1 MANVNKY
8 YKTAFAENGSR
19 LDVPDESISG
29 AVAFNSG
36 FGSDYELPQG
46 DPSRKRIERD
56 KFNDLIYG
64 ITKNI
69 KQIQER
75 SFPTW
80 IEDRGDG
87 DPFFYSRGA
96 IVYHQS
102 DYYVSNA
109 AFNTGIPGA
118 DSRWEK
124 LDFLDLVEQATE
136 SKAGIAEIATQSEV
150 NAGTDNSRFVTP
162 LKLKSALTSN
172 IPIATESISGV
183 VRVATQAEVDE
194 GSNAKRM
201 VTPLTL
207 SKALPFEK
215 SSVQSSPSKVADVVY
230 TNTTGKPLQVNILVR
245 FSDGTGTNPGQFRI
259 QGFTTINLG
268 TPAQPEITTIC
279 SIVPPGQ
286 TYELVTS
293 GSNWT
298 RTWWAEL
305 IG

>member
-19 LDVPDESISG
+19 LDVPDESVSG

-36 FGSDYELPQG
+36 YGSDYQLPQG

-80 IEDRGDG
+80 IEDKGDG
-87 DPFFYSRGA
+87 NPFLYSPGA
-96 IVYHQS
+96 IVYHQLN
-102 DYYVSNA
+102 YYVSNT
-109 AFNTGIPGA
+109 AFNNGIPGA

-124 LDFLDLVEQATE
+124 LDFLNLVEQATE
-136 SKAGIAEIATQSEV
+136 SKAGVAEIATQSEV
-150 NAGTDNSRFVTP
+150 DVGTDNSRFVTP

-172 IPIATESISGV
+172 IPSATESSSGV
-183 VRVATQAEVDE
+183 VRIATQAEVDG
-194 GSNAKRM
+194 GSNAQKM
-201 VTPLTL
+201 VTPVTL
-207 SKALPFEK
+207 SRILPFK
-215 SSVQSSPSKVADVVY
+215 RSSIQSIPSKVANVVY

-245 FSDGTGTNPGQFRI
+245 FSDGTAPNIGQFRI
-259 QGFTTINLG
+259 QGFTTLRLG
-268 TPAQPEITTIC
+268 RPARPEIATIC
-279 SIVPPGQ
+279 SIVPPGK

-293 GSNWT
+293 DTDWKLE
-298 RTWWAEL
+298 WWAEV